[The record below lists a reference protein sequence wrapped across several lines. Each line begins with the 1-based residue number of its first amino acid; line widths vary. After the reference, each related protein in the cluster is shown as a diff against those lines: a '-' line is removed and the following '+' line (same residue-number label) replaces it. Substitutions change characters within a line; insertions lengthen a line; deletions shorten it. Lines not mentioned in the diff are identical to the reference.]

1 MPDKDLIYNR
11 LYAVDGM
18 LTSLYERLDGK
29 TDISTVEMLWG
40 FRDYLEHAIEDV
52 QALIIA
58 MESRKEEK

>member
-40 FRDYLEHAIEDV
+40 IRDYLEHAIEDV
-52 QALIIA
+52 QALVNA
-58 MESRKEEK
+58 MESRKEE